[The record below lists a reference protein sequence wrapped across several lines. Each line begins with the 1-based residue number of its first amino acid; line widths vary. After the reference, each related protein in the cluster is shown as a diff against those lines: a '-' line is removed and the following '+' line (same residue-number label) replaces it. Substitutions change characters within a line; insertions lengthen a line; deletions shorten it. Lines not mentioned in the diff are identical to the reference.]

1 MFPTLKQ
8 CIKSNTTQ
16 MRKDVKI
23 YLISHLSFLKF
34 HFQDYISDV
43 EIATFDWIR
52 NSFNTKLIVCT
63 LVITNALSDTSLKMQ
78 FPNISSLIL
87 DQHAWLWTKWICWQ
101 HPVCTS
107 LDCCICHLKSQIL
120 ITRKYEMRKRDWLFQ
135 KWSIDWNVHF
145 MKL

>member
-8 CIKSNTTQ
+8 FIKSNTTQ

-87 DQHAWLWTKWICWQ
+87 DQHAWL
-101 HPVCTS
+101 
-107 LDCCICHLKSQIL
+107 
-120 ITRKYEMRKRDWLFQ
+120 
-135 KWSIDWNVHF
+135 
-145 MKL
+145 